1 MLVATMG
8 VIYRI
13 ADNVEFA
20 KHVSSA
26 LGKFKN
32 KNWGEMD
39 NEDIKANDWA
49 DANTGRI
56 LAAYGSGEDKIWIIR
71 EADNSATTILFPSEY

>member
-8 VIYRI
+8 VNNRI

-26 LGKFKN
+26 LGKFHSKD
-32 KNWGEMD
+32 WGEMD

-49 DANTGRI
+49 DTNSGRI

-71 EADNSATTILFPSEY
+71 EYDGSVTTVLLPEEY

>member
-8 VIYRI
+8 VNNRI
-13 ADNVEFA
+13 ADDVDFA

-26 LGKFKN
+26 LSKFRSKD
-32 KNWGEMD
+32 WGD
-39 NEDIKANDWA
+39 SPDEDKKANDWA
-49 DANTGRI
+49 DTNTGVIR
-56 LAAYGSGEDKIWIIR
+56 AAYGSDEDKIWIIR

>member
-8 VIYRI
+8 VNNRI